1 MSELPPNQLWAEI
14 MAVPRPHRLVDFPRQ
29 NPVTKQSFGEFAIIV
44 LTQEEQMAASASAE
58 RFTRQLLKESPK
70 QDDAKRGYDIIYENS
85 ATTEVLFRACKRKE
99 DLVSPFFP
107 SPEAIRRNLSG
118 DEVSILMNHYLTAQ
132 AEMGPIVSRLD
143 PEEVEAWIK
152 KLGEGGSAFP
162 LDFLS
167 LDALKNLAFSLACLL
182 HKSSTS
188 KSSLGSQLDEPQP
201 SADSADTSEA

>member
-29 NPVTKQSFGEFAIIV
+29 NPVTKAPFGQVAILV

-70 QDDAKRGYDIIYENS
+70 QDDAKRGYDDIYSNAA
-85 ATTEVLFRACKRKE
+85 ATEILFRACKRKE

-107 SPEAIRRNLSG
+107 SAESIRRVMSL
-118 DEVSILMNHYLTAQ
+118 DEVSILMNHYFTAQ
-132 AEMGPIVSRLD
+132 VEMGPIVSQIST
-143 PEEVEAWIK
+143 EEIEAWIK
-152 KLGEGGSAFP
+152 RLGEGGSSFP

-167 LDALKNLAFSLACLL
+167 LDALKSLALSLACLL
-182 HKSSTS
+182 HKSSMS
-188 KSSLGSQLDEPQP
+188 KSSPGSQLDEPQP
-201 SADSADTSEA
+201 STDSAEA